1 MLKRIITMAT
11 ISKSPVLETHQ
22 ASVRLLSKTLQESLL
37 KSVDTEAFSQ
47 LFDQK
52 NLSEEGK
59 QTFGTGLNIDAL
71 TNLQEQLKKDFN
83 NDYQDTIDLG
93 QQELQSNELKIT
105 VKNAQARLAEK
116 LKTTKAKLLEKLT
129 AELNSNGQV
138 FNAEDQAQLNNAF
151 NQYMDKTAEKLNE
164 SLKQFESLN
173 RIKLRLQTH
182 NAINS
187 TDATF
192 RAMGLN
198 NTHSLSDIPKPS
210 APMPGFTVNS
220 NKLYSQLKYTL
231 ANKKSGERIN
241 IELTVPNREENQRQI
256 AEAGLQYRTPGLA
269 LLLSMLLLLFVH
281 LRLVLK
287 NDEQKVTDAINKL
300 IKGDGLSIDPND
312 IKLKISQIGHNGKD
326 YVIHEGDLSEPS
338 LKQLNRSSQEIK
350 KILHE
355 GYNSSEKNK
364 IPSLSPDSGYNSP
377 AEESDNDEASK
388 QNSISPVFHSV

>member
-1 MLKRIITMAT
+1 
-11 ISKSPVLETHQ
+11 
-22 ASVRLLSKTLQESLL
+22 
-37 KSVDTEAFSQ
+37 
-47 LFDQK
+47 
-52 NLSEEGK
+52 
-59 QTFGTGLNIDAL
+59 
-71 TNLQEQLKKDFN
+71 
-83 NDYQDTIDLG
+83 
-93 QQELQSNELKIT
+93 
-105 VKNAQARLAEK
+105 
-116 LKTTKAKLLEKLT
+116 
-129 AELNSNGQV
+129 
-138 FNAEDQAQLNNAF
+138 
-151 NQYMDKTAEKLNE
+151 
-164 SLKQFESLN
+164 
-173 RIKLRLQTH
+173 
-182 NAINS
+182 
-187 TDATF
+187 
-192 RAMGLN
+192 MGLN

-377 AEESDNDEASK
+377 AEESD
-388 QNSISPVFHSV
+388 